1 MIAEPQPPNTNHFL
15 EEDAEDLYQHAPCGY
30 LSTLP
35 DGTIIKANATF
46 LEWTGY
52 TSDRLIEKKR
62 FQELLP
68 VAGRIFYDTHFGPLL
83 LMQGFAKELAFE
95 LVCADG
101 SRLPILLN
109 SVVKRDTSGNP
120 TVIRTTLLD
129 ARGRRAYEEELRLA
143 KRKAE
148 VAEDA
153 LKKLTDELERQVAHR
168 TLERDRIWKLSR
180 DMLVVASLDGY
191 FVSFNPAF
199 TETLGWTQLDL
210 AATPFA
216 ELVHPDDLTVLQ
228 NTFDTLSAG
237 QPARTELRSRHKD
250 GSYRW
255 LSWTVM
261 PEERLLYASGR
272 DITDEKIQF
281 ENLRKTEDALRQAQ
295 KLESLGKLTGGVAHD
310 FNNILQVVGGNVEL
324 LKMDFAGD
332 QRAASRL
339 KATMLAVDRGANLAS
354 QLLSFA
360 RRQPLQP
367 IPTNLGRIVRETD
380 DLLRRVLGESIEIET
395 IVGGG
400 LWNTLVD
407 RHQFEN
413 VLLNLAINA
422 RDAMNGAGRLTVELG
437 NALLDDQFPQAHEEV
452 VPGQYVM
459 LAVSDTGTGMTKEVI
474 DRAFEPFFTTK
485 REGEGTGL
493 GLSMAYGFVKQSGG
507 HIKIYSEVGHGTSFK
522 IYLPRVHQAEAIVPD
537 VRKKPVAGGTET
549 ILVVEDDLSVQATT
563 VEMLSGLGYRVI
575 KANDGQSA
583 LTILESG
590 ISVDLLFTDVVMP
603 GPVRSPDLAKRAK
616 ALLPDIGVLYTSG
629 YTQNAI
635 VHGGRLDPGVE
646 LLGKPYR
653 REDLARK
660 VRSILA
666 KKEHEQAQQEVE
678 MPAPETVGARENLSS
693 ASLSIL
699 VVEDNED
706 SRIMLCELL
715 GILGHPTRGTSS
727 SEEALKQL
735 GVEEFDV
742 LLTDVNL
749 PGMSGVE
756 LARQAIKAYPT
767 LKIIFASGYGAMDTD
782 EFASVSLPK
791 PYTLTQLQDALK
803 KIG

>member
-1 MIAEPQPPNTNHFL
+1 MTAPTQHSAISRFPD
-15 EEDAEDLYQHAPCGY
+15 EDAEDLYQHAPCGY

-52 TSDRLIEKKR
+52 AADQFVDKKR

-95 LVCADG
+95 LICADG

-109 SVVKRDTSGNP
+109 SVLKRDASGNP
-120 TVIRTTLLD
+120 LVIRTILLD

-148 VAEDA
+148 TAEDA
-153 LKKLTDELERQVAHR
+153 LRKLTDELETKVAQR
-168 TLERDRIWKLSR
+168 TFERDRIWKLSR
-180 DMLVVASLDGY
+180 DILAVASLEGY

-199 TETLGWTQLDL
+199 TDALGWTQEDL
-210 AATPFA
+210 KTTSFA
-216 ELVHPDDLTVLQ
+216 ELAHPDHLAVLRDAV
-228 NTFDTLSAG
+228 NTLSTG
-237 QPARTELRSRHKD
+237 EPVRMELLSRHKD
-250 GSYRW
+250 GTYRC
-255 LSWTVM
+255 LSWTVV
-261 PEERLLYASGR
+261 PEGAVLYASGR
-272 DITDEKIQF
+272 DITEEKKRA
-281 ENLRKTEDALRQAQ
+281 ETLLKTEEALRQAQ
-295 KLESLGKLTGGVAHD
+295 KLESIGKLTGGVAHD
-310 FNNILQVVGGNVEL
+310 FNNILQVIGGNLEL
-324 LKMDFAGD
+324 LRLDFAGD
-332 QRAASRL
+332 HHAASRL
-339 KATMLAVDRGANLAS
+339 KITMSAVDRGANLAS

-367 IPTNLGRIVRETD
+367 IPANLGRIVRETD
-380 DLLRRVLGESIEIET
+380 DLLRRILGESIEIET
-395 IVGGG
+395 IVSGG

-422 RDAMNGAGRLTVELG
+422 RDAMNGTGRLTLELG
-437 NALLDDQFPQAHEEV
+437 NALLDDHYAQTHDEV

-459 LAVSDTGTGMTKEVI
+459 LAVSDTGTGMTREVI

-507 HIKIYSEVGHGTSFK
+507 HIKIYSEVGHGTTFK
-522 IYLPRVHQAEAIVPD
+522 IYLPRVHEAEAIVPD
-537 VRKKPVAGGTET
+537 VRKKPMTGGTET
-549 ILVVEDDLSVQATT
+549 ILVVEDDLTVQATT
-563 VEMLSGLGYRVI
+563 VEILSGLGYRVL
-575 KANDGQSA
+575 KANNAQSA

-603 GPVRSPDLAKRAK
+603 GPLRSPDLAKRAK
-616 ALLPDIGVLYTSG
+616 ALLPDIEVLYTSG

-646 LLGKPYR
+646 LLSKPYR
-653 REDLARK
+653 REELARK
-660 VRSILA
+660 IRSVFV
-666 KKEHEQAQQEVE
+666 KKEQE
-678 MPAPETVGARENLSS
+678 PAPQTIKKSPATMVDAEKKDSS
-693 ASLSIL
+693 GSFRIL

-706 SRIMLCELL
+706 SQLMLCELL
-715 GILGHPTRGTSS
+715 GFLGHEAKGASS
-727 SEEALKQL
+727 AEQALERLKM
-735 GVEEFDV
+735 EEFDA
-742 LLTDVNL
+742 LITDVSL
-749 PGMSGVE
+749 PGMSGME
-756 LARQAIKAYPT
+756 LARKVVNAHPA
-767 LKIIFASGYGAMDTD
+767 LKIVFASGYGAINTD
-782 EFASVSLPK
+782 EFSSVSLPK
-791 PYTLTQLQDALK
+791 PYDLVQLQKTLAQLV
-803 KIG
+803 